1 MTSSLK
7 IVGADGLPFSNSCGI
22 LHAIAVD
29 DTNEESVTVLRDPP
43 LKMSRL
49 QFDQLVKDKLV
60 LALKQP
66 YIRDETSSLIAYIS
80 NIDSEPFFRL
90 GFPFFQVGRVVEE
103 FLFPLSKLIEHRN
116 NMWCWSTTR
125 DEAKDIF
132 RIFCD
137 GLLMYLTRSLSEE
150 PQSDQRDSSLIFA
163 ANLAYSA
170 SSVVNEPDQRERVFA
185 TLLALAKL
193 KIGTAT
199 IESIEFD
206 LNLDKFTDD
215 RRARIH
221 EKALALTNRR
231 KSAA

>member
-1 MTSSLK
+1 MSSTRK
-7 IVGADGLPFSNSCGI
+7 IVGADGVPFSNSCGI
-22 LHAIAVD
+22 LHAIMSEKPD
-29 DTNEESVTVLRDPP
+29 SKTVTVMRAPP
-43 LKMSRL
+43 RKISRNE
-49 QFDQLVKDKLV
+49 FDQLVQDKLV
-60 LALKQP
+60 LSF
-66 YIRDETSSLIAYIS
+66 ETPHTCDQNSPLIAYIS

-90 GFPFFQVGRVVEE
+90 GFPVFPLPMVVEAFFYSRRRLRIRHE
-103 FLFPLSKLIEHRN
+103 NTLL
-116 NMWCWSTTR
+116 WSTTR
-125 DEAKDIF
+125 DDAKDVF

-137 GLLMYLTRSLSEE
+137 GLLMSITHSLSE
-150 PQSDQRDSSLIFA
+150 QQRSDERDSSLVFA
-163 ANLAYSA
+163 ANFAYSA

-206 LNLDKFTDD
+206 LNLDKFAND
-215 RRARIH
+215 RLARIH